1 MQTTSFTARYEM
13 TSVRGCDLG
22 EMPRGVRQVPS
33 EDVALRIG
41 ANIRRERRQAGMTQE
56 ELADRAGLHRTAVGL
71 LERGHRMARADTLLQ
86 LAGALSISPAAFF
99 HGIYWTPVEQPVER
113 QGGAF
118 GFETP
123 LRRAAE

>member
-1 MQTTSFTARYEM
+1 MA
-13 TSVRGCDLG
+13 
-22 EMPRGVRQVPS
+22 RGVRQVAS

-41 ANIRRERRQAGMTQE
+41 ANIRRERRRAGMTQE
-56 ELADRAGLHRTAVGL
+56 ELAAYAGLHRTAVGL

-99 HGIYWTPVEQPVER
+99 HGIYWTPAEQPVKPE
-113 QGGAF
+113 GGAF

-123 LRRAAE
+123 TRRGLG